1 MTKEDHAPESYA
13 WAGPILFITV
23 LVLLIVFFWRFLG

>member
-1 MTKEDHAPESYA
+1 MTKQEDRREPHG
-13 WAGPILFITV
+13 WAGPALFVTV